1 MKSVN
6 KLIAFISLIFYVNF
20 VNCGFADTLIPSS
33 NESNS
38 TDLTLQIFNGL
49 WENYSNLTALMA
61 DEYSQSGN
69 LQISYQD
76 KHFLFKLDFKIR
88 QNNVRVSVTADK
100 TYSEFND
107 LPKILEYNNGLFTN
121 LPKDNVMANAI
132 FTKLAYLIKAQFILG
147 TVVNNKANLLYLGD
161 SKHNN
166 QPVFLI
172 KEHVNNNDNVTL
184 IVNQQNYLVEEI
196 IFSQP
201 GIETNVVELIDY
213 KKNGQVNFPYEA
225 IARNKDYQIDYKI
238 VSNDCLL
245 KPESLIVP
253 FKFRDNEIIIDCEL
267 DNNTKVKAVFSSA
280 FKNSVIDTKFAY
292 ANNLMKITNANQNN
306 FVISKIQ
313 IDQLK
318 IDNLKL
324 ANFTFQ
330 LANLDNLVKSNDVNI
345 VFGLDIFTDARV
357 AIDYNKQTI
366 SFNLDNLDSIVNV
379 WPWSNTLPIIEA
391 QLPVNNNNSTSMKLL
406 LDTGA
411 KFNYL
416 KYTIAPLG
424 DVTNIYSSKI
434 LALDLNNQPKQMT
447 ILNFKNVRIGDL
459 LLPLLGFRYPCQN
472 TAVAMANEEYSGI
485 LSNQFLKDYILVL
498 DQKKHC
504 ISLIKNETSQ
514 SPFAKLINQ
523 GNEALLYQRNY
534 RLSESLYQ
542 EALIKAGK
550 NNHNNIIAIERL
562 GNLRRIM
569 GHDLNRR
576 EHYKTSYILLS
587 KALSLAKFYKDE
599 DLTGLIYSDLA
610 VLYAYDGQSDN
621 VLPLVV
627 ASLKLACDNV
637 NVLVNASLCEIKLN
651 KIIEARENLN
661 KALFIDPANWQ
672 ALWFLFKIAQIK
684 NDKAFEKLILNTI
697 IFFYPWSKLAKK
709 LLDK

>member
-1 MKSVN
+1 MKLVN
-6 KLIAFISLIFYVNF
+6 KLIAFISLICYVNF
-20 VNCGFADTLIPSS
+20 VNCGFSDTLVTSN

-38 TDLTLQIFNGL
+38 ADLTLQIFNGL
-49 WENYSNLTALMA
+49 WGNYSKLTSLMA
-61 DEYSQSGN
+61 NEYSQSGN
-69 LQISYQD
+69 MQISYQD
-76 KHFLFKLDFKIR
+76 KLFLFKLDFKIS
-88 QNNVRVSVTADK
+88 QNNFQVNVSADK
-100 TYSEFND
+100 QYPEFND
-107 LPKILEYNNGLFTN
+107 LPKILEYKNGLFSN
-121 LPKDNVMANAI
+121 LSKDNVIANAI
-132 FTKLAYLIKAQFILG
+132 FAKLAYLIKAQFILS

-172 KEHVNNNDNVTL
+172 KEQVNNNDNVTL

-196 IFSQP
+196 IFSES
-201 GIETNVVELIDY
+201 GSETNVVELSDY
-213 KKNGQVNFPYEA
+213 KKNGQIYFPYEA
-225 IARNKDYQIDYKI
+225 ISINKDYQIDYKI
-238 VSNDCLL
+238 ISNDGLL

-267 DNNTKVKAVFSSA
+267 GNNTKVKAIFSSA

-292 ANNLMKITNANQNN
+292 ANNLMKITNQNQNN

-313 IDQLK
+313 IDKLK
-318 IDNLKL
+318 IDNLNL

-330 LANLDNLVKSNDVNI
+330 LANLDNLIKSNDVNI
-345 VFGLDIFTDARV
+345 VFGLDIFTNARI
-357 AIDYNKQTI
+357 AIDYSKQTI
-366 SFNLDNLDSIVNV
+366 SFNLDNPNTTVNV

-391 QLPVNNNNSTSMKLL
+391 NLPVKNSSTTMKLL

-416 KYTIAPLG
+416 KYTIAPLA

-459 LLPLLGFRYPCQN
+459 LLPLVGFRYPCQN
-472 TAVAMANEEYSGI
+472 TAVAMANDEYSGI

-498 DQKKHC
+498 DQTNHC

-627 ASLKLACDNV
+627 ASLKSSCDNV

-651 KIIEARENLN
+651 KIVEARENLN
-661 KALFIDPANWQ
+661 KALFIDPSNWQ